1 MTKIIRTD
9 RSRVQAYQR
18 CRRLRYLEY
27 HAGSAGVGL
36 RPVKLSIHLVIGLA
50 VHAGL
55 ATLLRESQ
63 AALDFAM
70 AGVAG
75 TLEQGLVSLFHR
87 PGPIRMIEDSAVAAA
102 LAEMAEAT
110 AHGVQLDDQETLDI
124 AGQTATADGVAGASG
139 ALPGGDTPIQIDFS
153 DAFATDVTS
162 APATSA
168 VLTDAALATIEIANT
183 RRAQGLDDY
192 LLAELSALVEGMVRA
207 YARRRLRPLLEQ
219 FEVLEVEREGEWK
232 LAGWKSA
239 ECECGHFHI
248 KASYGGKTV
257 ADPYCGVEYC
267 GCHEYR
273 NEHQIN
279 FMSRHDALLL
289 DRQTDQ
295 LYLLSYKTTG
305 TWDRRREADAQTDMQ
320 GLSEAID
327 VENRM
332 AEAWRLIQQ
341 ELQDGGTSP
350 RRARIT
356 DLVSADVDQWLA
368 NQPEPPR
375 ILGVRYEYLLKGSR
389 RKDDKDPDQAG
400 RYVQDSPLV
409 RAYRQDGI
417 TADDRRWATHYNW
430 WDEFG
435 KKSTINY
442 RSWQK
447 SAVWRYMTPAQWI
460 DLLDSGQVQP
470 GACTEAGEPMDTLA
484 EQFIVPITVYRNED
498 SLRDLLEQ
506 IEAQE
511 IQVAIDVA
519 AVQAVKDDPAAMRSE
534 LNRRFQQS
542 RSSCHYP
549 GACAFIPICFGPAH
563 ALEDPLATGL
573 YTIRTPNHPQE
584 METN

>member
-232 LAGWKSA
+232 LGEA
-239 ECECGHFHI
+239 EIPVYEPGAVGAI
-248 KASYGGKTV
+248 TGIRAT
-257 ADPYCGVEYC
+257 
-267 GCHEYR
+267 R
-273 NEHQIN
+273 TQQIN